1 MLHNKLPFVE
11 IWLRLNATKLNN
23 VKYFA
28 DVERK
33 HVYIEDLQESW
44 PILCS
49 FLAVNF
55 AIFVFVLGMVTTWA
69 LFTSNLI
76 NNIDTIDLINIK
88 QAVWYSTVK

>member
-11 IWLRLNATKLNN
+11 IWFSLNATKLNN

-55 AIFVFVLGMVTTWA
+55 AIFGYCFRYGHNMSSLHVEP
-69 LFTSNLI
+69 
-76 NNIDTIDLINIK
+76 DK
-88 QAVWYSTVK
+88 